1 MANKEIEK
9 NLDNFKAYRDKIGD
23 SFDQEMA
30 IFERFTKEINRR
42 ASNHRQVSN
51 NNLEAIKKSIQDLK
65 IKVNK
70 LKQSIF
76 YHEETTIVERQKII
90 MDTEKQIHNQN
101 EAVLEFEYKNAK
113 EKVINFDYLNKALI
127 QSAFDFF
134 NEFKMYYSK
143 DVLDLDEL
151 YEFLEGKNK
160 AFESII
166 QLHEKQIFSDFNE
179 LDSEIQ
185 DMNTKIAL
193 LMQQKNTQLNKIYA
207 FYQRETNDYL
217 DNQLTFSA
225 ESDLDSDEIKDL
237 VDDKLKQFERFRSH
251 LLKQEKKV
259 KAILHEEYIELYN
272 KVLTKTLQRRGNL
285 IIQDINFFNHPDES
299 LSKLKEQIVFAKNEN
314 LGSLPTLIKTY
325 NHAIKYE
332 HIRKNCE
339 HKARKMT
346 KKFLKLKKVIFFE
359 YQKESRKLINQMEKY
374 YKLYI
379 DLLKVDPFLAQIIGD
394 NSTKIVKDE
403 INYLSTLR
411 INKEHK
417 INVNYDIK
425 TLKLNQQINEIE
437 EQLVYE
443 VEKEIQLQDLELL
456 ELVYD
461 VQEYFI
467 DKYTDTAVSKNH
479 LEIVKQNIFKL
490 EKAIN
495 AYLKYELSI
504 NNVNRKYLN
513 LVTEIMID
521 YIRSTE
527 GHKID
532 LVDALSDIR
541 LALKE
546 FQITKEHFQNLFD
559 NEKRFL
565 AIQST
570 RVDDETKITDE
581 FILTAYENQMRF
593 AKDQIS
599 FAEDELKLRVESII
613 KAIDEERQFYQEII
627 DKQDNL
633 SKRHKHD
640 ILDEYSLKIYEINSK
655 IQQTGDTKSIAKLN
669 KELDKL
675 KTKYDNVL
683 EKSRI
688 DNQDNPIIID
698 AINRLKTLDD
708 HLEEALNEAIE
719 LRDETINEMTELYV
733 STKEKYDYLKNYN
746 KFKIY
751 PLEPQFYLSFE
762 RMKKRYE
769 FKLKRA
775 EVELDLKTDKLL
787 DEYVKL
793 YFEEQPELNKE
804 LIKKKITDLQSEKD
818 YLLAVYQDDIAKI
831 ENENTEII
839 ENLANKLSALKL
851 SSEQS
856 KSQIIERKQ
865 NDISAINNDLSLLEN
880 RHNHQKEKKKLSFDS
895 EISNLTTEYNLT
907 LQESKKYINNLSQ
920 AFSKVLDTYK
930 PYLKLTKN
938 NKKIRVILKRTDR
951 LIKRKQK
958 QELKQLAKK
967 LRKQRLLLNK

>member
-9 NLDNFKAYRDKIGD
+9 NLDNFKVYRDKIGD
-23 SFDQEMA
+23 SFEQEMA
-30 IFERFTKEINRR
+30 IFERFTKEINQR

-51 NNLEAIKKSIQDLK
+51 NNLEAIKKSIEDLK

-70 LKQSIF
+70 LKKSIF

-151 YEFLEGKNK
+151 YEFLEEKNK

-166 QLHEKQIFSDFNE
+166 QLHEKQIFSAFNE

-207 FYQRETNDYL
+207 FYRRETNDYL

-225 ESDLDSDEIKDL
+225 ESDLDSAEIKDL

-251 LLKQEKKV
+251 LFEQEKKV

-314 LGSLPTLIKTY
+314 LGSLPMLIKTY
-325 NHAIKYE
+325 NNAIKHE

-570 RVDDETKITDE
+570 RVDDETKITDN

-675 KTKYDNVL
+675 KTNYDNIL

-775 EVELDLKTDKLL
+775 EVELGLKTDKLL

-793 YFEEQPELNKE
+793 YFKEQPELDKE

-818 YLLAVYQDDIAKI
+818 YLFAVYQDDITKI

-839 ENLANKLSALKL
+839 ENLTNKLSALKL

-880 RHNHQKEKKKLSFDS
+880 RHNQQKEKKKLSFDS

-951 LIKRKQK
+951 LIKRKEK
-958 QELKQLAKK
+958 QELKQLARK